1 MAEQLVLEEEEEKR
15 KQVEVMS
22 KKAKKKKK
30 SKPPPASPPAPPPAP
45 APSPAPPPAPAPEPA
60 PPVVEASGEK
70 QLEAPA
76 REGVGASEC
85 PICMEKSSSCA
96 ALVPCG
102 HVFNLACADKFV
114 GAKCPICKVD
124 ASSRLRIYF
133 S

>member
-30 SKPPPASPPAPPPAP
+30 SKPPPAT
-45 APSPAPPPAPAPEPA
+45 PPAPAPEPA